1 MTTLFN
7 DTLFNSD
14 TTFRNRPQLDA
25 ATRAELDRIRKDYP
39 DERICAV
46 AFDRD
51 SGTFVDAIFGWQTA
65 ESMAGEY
72 AILAI
77 DHDGTFMPR
86 EKIQS
91 ICDREVDLYDDC
103 FDHHPTY
110 C

>member
-1 MTTLFN
+1 
-7 DTLFNSD
+7 
-14 TTFRNRPQLDA
+14 
-25 ATRAELDRIRKDYP
+25 
-39 DERICAV
+39 
-46 AFDRD
+46 
-51 SGTFVDAIFGWQTA
+51 
-65 ESMAGEY
+65 MAGEY